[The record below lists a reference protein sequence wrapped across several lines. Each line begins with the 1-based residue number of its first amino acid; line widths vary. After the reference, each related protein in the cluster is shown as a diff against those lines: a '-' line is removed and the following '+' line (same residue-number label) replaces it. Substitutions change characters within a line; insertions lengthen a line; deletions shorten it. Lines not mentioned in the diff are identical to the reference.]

1 MPLSIWLLFNFFN
14 INFESLLG
22 VPCNIIKKVTIT
34 YTNMF
39 RKIQPPQPQK
49 KLVLIVFERKDTN
62 KVSFRSL
69 YRYCCYNFRKAY
81 FYDYHIL

>member
-49 KLVLIVFERKDTN
+49 KTCFN
-62 KVSFRSL
+62 CF
-69 YRYCCYNFRKAY
+69 
-81 FYDYHIL
+81 